1 MPTERQNSLDYN
13 IFFKT
18 SSSIIAFNKSYRDNS
33 FKVIILS
40 QEPWVFIGR
49 LFKVRFSVTINE
61 QKSKQA
67 KMGGGLE
74 RSEKGCVR
82 GQGESPCFPLDSP
95 SPPPSLVI
103 SLGCFYIQSLII
115 PTLSSFSLFSFSYKG
130 GEHISCY
137 TFNTHQAKHYF
148 CSSCGIHPFYQPRTN
163 PEARGI
169 SLQCLGEEETKKKA
183 EVVPCDATNWEKWEQ
198 YLNEHPKARNL
209 TENVE

>member
-95 SPPPSLVI
+95 SPPLPCNISWLLLNSIPYHPYIVI
-103 SLGCFYIQSLII
+103 ILII
-115 PTLSSFSLFSFSYKG
+115 FFFFQGRRAYILLHF
-130 GEHISCY
+130 
-137 TFNTHQAKHYF
+137 Q
-148 CSSCGIHPFYQPRTN
+148 HPP
-163 PEARGI
+163 
-169 SLQCLGEEETKKKA
+169 S
-183 EVVPCDATNWEKWEQ
+183 
-198 YLNEHPKARNL
+198 
-209 TENVE
+209 